1 MNFLP
6 VAKGN
11 FISPRHGLAGVMKN
25 KFFFFSLQLL
35 NHGLENRNC
44 LENSIPS
51 TFDS

>member
-11 FISPRHGLAGVMKN
+11 FNSPRHGLAGVMKN
-25 KFFFFSLQLL
+25 KFFYFTTTAKPC
-35 NHGLENRNC
+35 RNC